1 MKISVQSLFEDYED
15 DTVEL
20 RRDADTARILEKTM
34 AKLPNA
40 RKKRPLRLV
49 LIAAAAVA
57 VLCGAAAIV
66 HYASVEPAEQ
76 PYTLKSVFRDVDGTT
91 IRQDIDFTQDGAVTF
106 DTDGKTEGFFCGI
119 SQHPQQVNG
128 VDAGLTSTLYESLSY
143 ADQYEGQHFLSSLS
157 DEEKQ
162 QAKELVTCINYHD
175 KVSNDDCSV
184 ECLSAN
190 DVAGVA
196 LLLWG
201 RDTTPHGWRTR
212 SSGPSRMKTGRPMK
226 SSSICSSMTRTS
238 CAWWSWAENGKSARQ
253 WPRNSRSFRPTFP
266 HRNATGTSS
275 GSARWDKRCAEDLP
289 FSLLTIFV

>member
-66 HYASVEPAEQ
+66 QYASVEPAEQ
-76 PYTLKSVFRDVDGTT
+76 PYTLKNVLYRNGYGKLV
-91 IRQDIDFTQDGAVTF
+91 RQDIDFTQDGAVTF
-106 DTDGKTEGFFCGI
+106 DTDGKTDGFLCGI
-119 SQHPQQVNG
+119 SQIPQQANG
-128 VDAGLTSTLYESLSY
+128 IDAGLTSTLYESLSY

-162 QAKELVTCINYHD
+162 QTKELITRINYHD
-175 KVSNDDCSV
+175 KVGDDDCSV
-184 ECLSAN
+184 ECLSVN
-190 DVAGVA
+190 DVAGVD
-196 LLLWG
+196 LL
-201 RDTTPHGWRTR
+201 
-212 SSGPSRMKTGRPMK
+212 
-226 SSSICSSMTRTS
+226 
-238 CAWWSWAENGKSARQ
+238 
-253 WPRNSRSFRPTFP
+253 
-266 HRNATGTSS
+266 
-275 GSARWDKRCAEDLP
+275 
-289 FSLLTIFV
+289 

>member
-106 DTDGKTEGFFCGI
+106 DTDGKTDGFLCGI
-119 SQHPQQVNG
+119 SQIPQQANG
-128 VDAGLTSTLYESLSY
+128 IDAGLTSTLYESLSY

-162 QAKELVTCINYHD
+162 QTKELITRINYHD
-175 KVSNDDCSV
+175 KVGDDDCSV
-184 ECLSAN
+184 ECLSVN
-190 DVAGVA
+190 DVAGVD

-201 RDTTPHGWRTR
+201 HD
-212 SSGPSRMKTGRPMK
+212 
-226 SSSICSSMTRTS
+226 
-238 CAWWSWAENGKSARQ
+238 A
-253 WPRNSRSFRPTFP
+253 
-266 HRNATGTSS
+266 
-275 GSARWDKRCAEDLP
+275 D
-289 FSLLTIFV
+289 

>member
-91 IRQDIDFTQDGAVTF
+91 IRQDIDFTRTAPSPLTR
-106 DTDGKTEGFFCGI
+106 TGKQRAF
-119 SQHPQQVNG
+119 
-128 VDAGLTSTLYESLSY
+128 
-143 ADQYEGQHFLSSLS
+143 
-157 DEEKQ
+157 
-162 QAKELVTCINYHD
+162 
-175 KVSNDDCSV
+175 
-184 ECLSAN
+184 SA
-190 DVAGVA
+190 AF
-196 LLLWG
+196 
-201 RDTTPHGWRTR
+201 RSTR
-212 SSGPSRMKTGRPMK
+212 SR
-226 SSSICSSMTRTS
+226 
-238 CAWWSWAENGKSARQ
+238 
-253 WPRNSRSFRPTFP
+253 
-266 HRNATGTSS
+266 
-275 GSARWDKRCAEDLP
+275 
-289 FSLLTIFV
+289 